1 MANLSNVN
9 TRWGGERDGYQSDG
23 CRVILRNNGLDLV
36 ENDWSSM
43 GVFVGETAVDPDTAV
58 YAGKE
63 GRIEALHDDVGIGE
77 VGEAV
82 RG

>member
-1 MANLSNVN
+1 
-9 TRWGGERDGYQSDG
+9 
-23 CRVILRNNGLDLV
+23 
-36 ENDWSSM
+36 M